1 MNFMGGKKVVV
12 GGGKNTYECNIYCTV
27 RNLIVRYK
35 T

>member
-1 MNFMGGKKVVV
+1 MNFMGGKKVVP
-12 GGGKNTYECNIYCTV
+12 GRIKKTYECNIYCTV